1 MEETPQRVLVV
12 PAHPNS
18 AEIWCGGALA
28 SWIEQGAEVHYLLC
42 TDGSRGTDQPGI
54 TPEELAAV
62 REEEQLEAARLLGVA
77 NVVML
82 RHPDGE
88 LEDTGEFRKEIV
100 RQIRLIRPDT
110 VISSEPYR
118 RNFSWHRD
126 HRVAGQVALDAV
138 FPYARDHL
146 HFGELWAEE
155 GLEPHKTGTMLFW
168 GAEQPNVF
176 VDISGTLERKIE
188 SVRVHRSNLAGRSE
202 DEVVELVRRQARE
215 AGEENGHQYAEAF
228 RRVTFRTT

>member
-1 MEETPQRVLVV
+1 MEETPRRVLVV
-12 PAHPNS
+12 TPHPND

-28 SWIEQGAEVHYLLC
+28 AWINQGAEVHYLLC
-42 TDGSRGTDQPGI
+42 TDGSRGADQPGI
-54 TPEELAAV
+54 TPEELAAM
-62 REEEQLEAARLLGVA
+62 REQEQMEAARVLGVV
-77 NVVML
+77 NVVKL
-82 RHPDGE
+82 GHPDGE
-88 LEDTGEFRKEIV
+88 LEDTAEFRREIV

-110 VISSEPYR
+110 VVSSEPYR

-126 HRVAGQVALDAV
+126 HRVTGQVALDAV

-176 VDISGTLERKIE
+176 VDISDALEQKIQA
-188 SVRVHRSNLAGRSE
+188 VRANRSNLAGRSE
-202 DEVVELVRRQARE
+202 DEVVELVRQRAR
-215 AGEENGHQYAEAF
+215 ATGAENGHQYAEAF